1 MNRFPIENIDKVNS
15 SRLTDKL
22 STSRT
27 ISLTGDIF
35 SSIQFDGSSNVSTE
49 VEIADNS
56 HNHTLA
62 NISDIATINNQ
73 LTEINNVA
81 TTATTLANNS
91 IKSLTINENTI
102 TYTRNNNTTGTITIT
117 DNDTKYTNGTGIAL
131 NDNEFSL
138 ATIVTEG
145 NAGPTSDSTLTYGD
159 TFTVP
164 YITYDAYGR
173 ITSKTNRTMTM
184 PSASTSGIPTNITTN
199 GTFVNSTIITQSSN
213 SAKTVTYTF
222 TKNFLGTITFKHSV
236 SEDTSKDTHSSY
248 LQIGSM
254 KFNSS
259 GWAYNYSFPIYAPK
273 NTVVTMYENGGGPG
287 TIYVSIMGTLI

>member
-27 ISLTGDIF
+27 ISLTGDIS

-73 LTEINNVA
+73 LTEINSVA

-91 IKSLTINENTI
+91 IKNLTINGNTI
-102 TYTRNNNTTGTITIT
+102 TYTRNDNTTGTITIT
-117 DNDTKYTNGTGIAL
+117 DNDTKYTNGTGIVL
-131 NDNEFSL
+131 NDNTFSL
-138 ATIVTEG
+138 ATVVTAG
-145 NAGPTSDSTLTYGD
+145 NAGPTSNATLTYGG

-164 YITYDAYGR
+164 YVTYDAYGR
-173 ITSKTNRTMTM
+173 VTGRTNRTMTM
-184 PSASTSGIPTNITTN
+184 PAASTSGIPTNITTN
-199 GTFVNSTIITQSSN
+199 GTFINSTIITQSSYSSN
-213 SAKTVTYTF
+213 TKTYTF
-222 TKNFLGTITFKHSV
+222 TKNFLGIIRFRH
-236 SEDTSKDTHSSY
+236 DTGDSSKDTHSSY

-259 GWAYNYSFPIYAPK
+259 GWDYDYSFTIYAPT

-287 TIYVSIMGTLI
+287 TIYVSITGTLI